1 LLRALSYRMAAA
13 PENAGKASLAGALAA
28 KTR

>member
-1 LLRALSYRMAAA
+1 LLRALSYPATAAL
-13 PENAGKASLAGALAA
+13 ENAGKASRAGALAA